1 MRLLMRLKLKENKME
16 CQCPK
21 CKSACNYKPGWFA
34 PGEVEKVAEY
44 KKISLKEL
52 FDQYLGVDWW
62 EKLSGNIYLLAPA
75 ITEMNTGEQYPQDPK
90 GKCIFYKNE
99 LCEIHPVKPFECA
112 QWDHT
117 ITTHNLHKETAMKW
131 NTPKCQKQIT
141 KLLGEQPY

>member
-1 MRLLMRLKLKENKME
+1 ME

-44 KKISLKEL
+44 KKITLKEL

-62 EKLSGNIYLLAPA
+62 VKYLNNIFLLAPA
-75 ITEMNTGEQYPQDPK
+75 TTGMTPGEQYPEEPK
-90 GKCIFYKNE
+90 GRCIFFKKE

-117 ITTHNLHKETAMKW
+117 IKHHTINFHKEVAMKW
-131 NTPKCQKQIT
+131 NNSKSQKQIIT
-141 KLLGEQPY
+141 LLGNHPVVY